1 MGEVISGLAVFA
13 VVIAVGWALVRFG
26 AVPAGSDTIL
36 TGVCF
41 YAATPA
47 LLVTT
52 IGGADLA
59 TVVSRATLAGLLAE
73 TLGIVSAWLVHRL
86 ALRRSVAESTIGALA
101 AGYVNAANL
110 GIPVLVVLLGDATA
124 IAPILLLQLLV
135 ISPAAFAV
143 LDVSTARGRGTG
155 PGPAAWT
162 APLRNPLLLG
172 VVVGLVVNLT
182 GWDAGAAA
190 GGLVANSLGTLGAL
204 AVTLMMLSLGM
215 SLAASSPRVT
225 RRLTVA
231 RVTRLRATGPGAGG
245 GAGAPGA
252 EGSDGGSASSGGEGT
267 PSSGGAV
274 PGRGEG
280 TPSSGDGSAGGPSSG
295 DGGAGRPSSGNGGAP
310 VAGGADGGAV
320 GPEGSADRGE
330 RGAVLWV
337 SVAWKLA
344 VVPLLALG
352 LGAALGLRG
361 PALLVPITTAGLP
374 SAQNVF
380 MYATRYGAAKPLA
393 RDCVLLTT
401 AGFVPVVLLAAALL
415 S

>member
-1 MGEVISGLAVFA
+1 MGEVVSGLAVFA

-41 YAATPA
+41 YAATPP

-110 GIPVLVVLLGDATA
+110 GIPVLIVLLGDATA

-143 LDVSTARGRGTG
+143 LDVSTARGAG
-155 PGPAAWT
+155 PGPAVWT

-172 VVVGLVVNLT
+172 VVAGLVVNLT

-190 GGLVANSLGTLGAL
+190 GGLVANSLSTLGAL

-231 RVTRLRATGPGAGG
+231 RVTRLRATGPGAA
-245 GAGAPGA
+245 AGAPGA
-252 EGSDGGSASSGGEGT
+252 EGSDGGPPSGGGKGA
-267 PSSGGAV
+267 PSPGGGED
-274 PGRGEG
+274 PG
-280 TPSSGDGSAGGPSSG
+280 AGGS
-295 DGGAGRPSSGNGGAP
+295 DGGVG
-310 VAGGADGGAV
+310 
-320 GPEGSADRGE
+320 GPEGSTDRDE

-337 SVAWKLA
+337 SVAWKLV

>member
-1 MGEVISGLAVFA
+1 MGEVVSGLAVFA

-59 TVVSRATLAGLLAE
+59 TVVSRTTLAGLLAE

-86 ALRRSVAESTIGALA
+86 ALHRSVAESTIGALA

-110 GIPVLVVLLGDATA
+110 GIPVLIVLLGDATA

-143 LDVSTARGRGTG
+143 LDVSTARGAG

-190 GGLVANSLGTLGAL
+190 GGLVANSLSALGAL

-231 RVTRLRATGPGAGG
+231 RVTRLRATGPGAA
-245 GAGAPGA
+245 AGAPGA
-252 EGSDGGSASSGGEGT
+252 EGSDGGPPSGGGKGAPSSGGAVPGGGEGT
-267 PSSGGAV
+267 PSSGGGED
-274 PGRGEG
+274 PGAGG
-280 TPSSGDGSAGGPSSG
+280 AGGGAGGPG
-295 DGGAGRPSSGNGGAP
+295 
-310 VAGGADGGAV
+310 
-320 GPEGSADRGE
+320 GSADRGE

-337 SVAWKLA
+337 SVAWKLV

>member
-86 ALRRSVAESTIGALA
+86 ALHRSVAESTIGALA

-110 GIPVLVVLLGDATA
+110 GIPVLIVLLGDATA

-143 LDVSTARGRGTG
+143 LDVSTARGAG
-155 PGPAAWT
+155 PGPAVWT

-172 VVVGLVVNLT
+172 VVAGLVVNLT

-190 GGLVANSLGTLGAL
+190 GGLVANSLSTLGAL

-231 RVTRLRATGPGAGG
+231 RVTRLRATGPGADG

-252 EGSDGGSASSGGEGT
+252 EGLDGGPPSSGGKGAPSGGGAVPGGGEGAPSGGGAVPGGGEGT
-267 PSSGGAV
+267 PSPGGGED
-274 PGRGEG
+274 PG
-280 TPSSGDGSAGGPSSG
+280 AGGS
-295 DGGAGRPSSGNGGAP
+295 DGGVG
-310 VAGGADGGAV
+310 
-320 GPEGSADRGE
+320 GPEGSTDRGE

-337 SVAWKLA
+337 SVAWKLV

>member
-1 MGEVISGLAVFA
+1 MGEVVSGLAVFA

-110 GIPVLVVLLGDATA
+110 GIPVLIVLLGDATA

-143 LDVSTARGRGTG
+143 LDVSTARGAG
-155 PGPAAWT
+155 PGPAVWT

-172 VVVGLVVNLT
+172 VVAGLVVNLT

-190 GGLVANSLGTLGAL
+190 GGLVANSLSALGAL

-231 RVTRLRATGPGAGG
+231 RVTRLRATGPGAA
-245 GAGAPGA
+245 AGAPGA
-252 EGSDGGSASSGGEGT
+252 EGSDGGEGT

-274 PGRGEG
+274 PGGGEG
-280 TPSSGDGSAGGPSSG
+280 TPSSGGGEDPG
-295 DGGAGRPSSGNGGAP
+295 AGGAGGGA
-310 VAGGADGGAV
+310 G

-337 SVAWKLA
+337 SVAWKLV

>member
-1 MGEVISGLAVFA
+1 MGEVVSGLAVFA
-13 VVIAVGWALVRFG
+13 VVIAVGWVLVRFG
-26 AVPAGSDTIL
+26 AVPAGSDTVL

-47 LLVTT
+47 LMVTT

-73 TLGIVSAWLVHRL
+73 TLGIVSAWLVHRF

-110 GIPVLVVLLGDATA
+110 GIPVLIVLLGDATA

-143 LDVSTARGRGTG
+143 LDVSTARGAG
-155 PGPAAWT
+155 PGPAVWT

-172 VVVGLVVNLT
+172 VVAGLVVNLT

-190 GGLVANSLGTLGAL
+190 GGLVANSLSALGAL

-225 RRLTVA
+225 RRLTIVRVA
-231 RVTRLRATGPGAGG
+231 RLRAPGSAAD
-245 GAGAPGA
+245 GA
-252 EGSDGGSASSGGEGT
+252 DGGPA
-267 PSSGGAV
+267 
-274 PGRGEG
+274 
-280 TPSSGDGSAGGPSSG
+280 
-295 DGGAGRPSSGNGGAP
+295 
-310 VAGGADGGAV
+310 AGGADGGVDGAGGAADG
-320 GPEGSADRGE
+320 GPAAGGGADGAGAALDRGE
-330 RGAVLWV
+330 RGAALWV

-352 LGAALGLRG
+352 LGTALGLRG
-361 PALLVPITTAGLP
+361 PALLVPVTTAGLP

-401 AGFVPVVLLAAALL
+401 AGFVPVVLLAAVLL

>member
-1 MGEVISGLAVFA
+1 MGEVVSGLAVFA
-13 VVIAVGWALVRFG
+13 VVIAVGWVLVRFG
-26 AVPAGSDTIL
+26 AVPAGSDTVL

-47 LLVTT
+47 LMVTT

-73 TLGIVSAWLVHRL
+73 TLGIVSAWLVHRF

-110 GIPVLVVLLGDATA
+110 GIPVLIVLLGDATA

-143 LDVSTARGRGTG
+143 LDVSTARGAG
-155 PGPAAWT
+155 PGPAVWT

-172 VVVGLVVNLT
+172 VVAGLVVNLT

-190 GGLVANSLGTLGAL
+190 GGLVANSLSTLGAL

-225 RRLTVA
+225 RRLTIVRVA
-231 RVTRLRATGPGAGG
+231 RLRAPGSAAD
-245 GAGAPGA
+245 GA
-252 EGSDGGSASSGGEGT
+252 DGGPA
-267 PSSGGAV
+267 
-274 PGRGEG
+274 
-280 TPSSGDGSAGGPSSG
+280 
-295 DGGAGRPSSGNGGAP
+295 
-310 VAGGADGGAV
+310 AGGADGGVDGV
-320 GPEGSADRGE
+320 GGAAGGGPAAGGGADGAGAALDRGE
-330 RGAVLWV
+330 RGAALWV

-352 LGAALGLRG
+352 LGTALGLRG
-361 PALLVPITTAGLP
+361 PALLVPVTTAGLP

-401 AGFVPVVLLAAALL
+401 AGFVPVVLLAAVLL

>member
-1 MGEVISGLAVFA
+1 MGEVVSGLAVFA

-190 GGLVANSLGTLGAL
+190 GGLIANSLGTLGAL

-252 EGSDGGSASSGGEGT
+252 EGSDGEPPSSGGEGG

-280 TPSSGDGSAGGPSSG
+280 TPSSGDGNAGGAASG
-295 DGGAGRPSSGNGGAP
+295 DGGAP

-401 AGFVPVVLLAAALL
+401 AGFVPVVLLAAAIL

>member
-1 MGEVISGLAVFA
+1 MGEVVSGLAVFA

-295 DGGAGRPSSGNGGAP
+295 DGGAGGPSSGNGGAP

>member
-1 MGEVISGLAVFA
+1 MGEVVSGLAVFA

-59 TVVSRATLAGLLAE
+59 TVVSRTTLAGLLAE

-86 ALRRSVAESTIGALA
+86 ALHRSVAESTIGALA

-110 GIPVLVVLLGDATA
+110 GIPVLIVLLGDATA

-143 LDVSTARGRGTG
+143 LDVSTARGAG
-155 PGPAAWT
+155 PGPAVWT

-172 VVVGLVVNLT
+172 VVAGLVVNLT

-190 GGLVANSLGTLGAL
+190 GGLVANSLSTLGAL

-231 RVTRLRATGPGAGG
+231 RVTRLRATGPGADG

-252 EGSDGGSASSGGEGT
+252 EGSDGGP

-274 PGRGEG
+274 PGGGEG
-280 TPSSGDGSAGGPSSG
+280 TPSPGGGEDPGAGGS
-295 DGGAGRPSSGNGGAP
+295 DGGVG
-310 VAGGADGGAV
+310 
-320 GPEGSADRGE
+320 GPEGSTDRGE

-337 SVAWKLA
+337 SVAWKLV

>member
-1 MGEVISGLAVFA
+1 MGEVVSGLAVFA

-86 ALRRSVAESTIGALA
+86 ALHRSVAESTIGALA

-110 GIPVLVVLLGDATA
+110 GIPVLIVLLGDATA

-143 LDVSTARGRGTG
+143 LDVSTARGAG
-155 PGPAAWT
+155 PGPAVWT

-172 VVVGLVVNLT
+172 VVAGLVVNLT

-190 GGLVANSLGTLGAL
+190 GGLVANSLSTLGAL

-231 RVTRLRATGPGAGG
+231 RVTRLRATGPGADG

-252 EGSDGGSASSGGEGT
+252 EGLDGGPPSRGGKGAPSRGGVVQAGGEG
-267 PSSGGAV
+267 
-274 PGRGEG
+274 
-280 TPSSGDGSAGGPSSG
+280 
-295 DGGAGRPSSGNGGAP
+295 
-310 VAGGADGGAV
+310 
-320 GPEGSADRGE
+320 GPEGSTDRGE

-337 SVAWKLA
+337 SVAWKLV

>member
-1 MGEVISGLAVFA
+1 MGEVVSGLAVFA

-110 GIPVLVVLLGDATA
+110 GIPVLIVLLSDATA

-143 LDVSTARGRGTG
+143 LDVSTARGAG
-155 PGPAAWT
+155 PGPAVWT

-172 VVVGLVVNLT
+172 VVAGLVVNLT

-190 GGLVANSLGTLGAL
+190 GGLVANSLSTLGAL

-231 RVTRLRATGPGAGG
+231 RVTRLRATGPGAA
-245 GAGAPGA
+245 AGAPGA
-252 EGSDGGSASSGGEGT
+252 EGSDGGPPSGGGKGA
-267 PSSGGAV
+267 PSGGGAV
-274 PGRGEG
+274 PGGGEG
-280 TPSSGDGSAGGPSSG
+280 APSPGGGEDPGAGGS
-295 DGGAGRPSSGNGGAP
+295 DGGVG
-310 VAGGADGGAV
+310 
-320 GPEGSADRGE
+320 GPEGSTDRDE

-337 SVAWKLA
+337 SVAWKLV

>member
-1 MGEVISGLAVFA
+1 MGEVVSGLAVFA

-26 AVPAGSDTIL
+26 AVPAGSDTVL

-47 LLVTT
+47 LMVTT

-110 GIPVLVVLLGDATA
+110 GIPVLIVLLGDATA

-135 ISPAAFAV
+135 LSPTAFAI
-143 LDVSTARGRGTG
+143 LDVSTARARATG
-155 PGPAAWT
+155 SRPAVWT

-172 VVVGLVVNLT
+172 VVAGLVVNLT
-182 GWDAGAAA
+182 GWDARAAA
-190 GGLVANSLGTLGAL
+190 GGLIANSLDALGAL

-225 RRLTVA
+225 RRLTIVRVA
-231 RVTRLRATGPGAGG
+231 RLRAPGSAAD
-245 GAGAPGA
+245 GA
-252 EGSDGGSASSGGEGT
+252 DGGPA
-267 PSSGGAV
+267 
-274 PGRGEG
+274 
-280 TPSSGDGSAGGPSSG
+280 
-295 DGGAGRPSSGNGGAP
+295 
-310 VAGGADGGAV
+310 AGGADSGVDGA
-320 GPEGSADRGE
+320 GAALDRGE
-330 RGAVLWV
+330 RGAALWV

-352 LGAALGLRG
+352 LGTALGLRG
-361 PALLVPITTAGLP
+361 PALLVPVTTAGLP

-401 AGFVPVVLLAAALL
+401 AGFVPVVLLAAVLL

>member
-1 MGEVISGLAVFA
+1 MGEVVSGLAVFA
-13 VVIAVGWALVRFG
+13 VVIAVGGALVRFG

-110 GIPVLVVLLGDATA
+110 GIPVLIVLLGDATA

-143 LDVSTARGRGTG
+143 LDVSTARGAG
-155 PGPAAWT
+155 PGPAVWT

-172 VVVGLVVNLT
+172 VVAGLVVNLT

-190 GGLVANSLGTLGAL
+190 GGLVANSLSTLGAL

-231 RVTRLRATGPGAGG
+231 RVTRLRATGPGAAA

-252 EGSDGGSASSGGEGT
+252 EGSDGGPPSSGGKGA

-274 PGRGEG
+274 PGGGEG
-280 TPSSGDGSAGGPSSG
+280 GPSPGDGGAGGPSSG
-295 DGGAGRPSSGNGGAP
+295 GGEDPGAGGAG
-310 VAGGADGGAV
+310 
-320 GPEGSADRGE
+320 GPGGSADRGE

-337 SVAWKLA
+337 SVAWKLV

>member
-1 MGEVISGLAVFA
+1 MGEVVSGLAVFA

-110 GIPVLVVLLGDATA
+110 GIPVLIVMLGDATA

-143 LDVSTARGRGTG
+143 LDVSTARGAG
-155 PGPAAWT
+155 PGPAVWT

-172 VVVGLVVNLT
+172 VVAGLVVNLT

-190 GGLVANSLGTLGAL
+190 GGLVANSLSTLGAL

-231 RVTRLRATGPGAGG
+231 RVTRLRATGPGADG

-252 EGSDGGSASSGGEGT
+252 EGSDGGPPSSGGKGA

-274 PGRGEG
+274 PGGGEG
-280 TPSSGDGSAGGPSSG
+280 APSPGGGEDPGAGGS
-295 DGGAGRPSSGNGGAP
+295 DGGVG
-310 VAGGADGGAV
+310 
-320 GPEGSADRGE
+320 GPEGSTDRGE

-337 SVAWKLA
+337 SVAWKLV

>member
-1 MGEVISGLAVFA
+1 MGEVVSGLAVFA

-110 GIPVLVVLLGDATA
+110 GIPVLIVLLGDATA

-143 LDVSTARGRGTG
+143 LDVSTARGAG
-155 PGPAAWT
+155 PGPAVWT

-172 VVVGLVVNLT
+172 VVAGMVVNLT

-190 GGLVANSLGTLGAL
+190 GGLVANSLSALGAL

-225 RRLTVA
+225 RRLTIVRVA
-231 RVTRLRATGPGAGG
+231 RLRAPATTSRWRDHGYGPGRAPA
-245 GAGAPGA
+245 GAGDDI
-252 EGSDGGSASSGGEGT
+252 E
-267 PSSGGAV
+267 
-274 PGRGEG
+274 
-280 TPSSGDGSAGGPSSG
+280 
-295 DGGAGRPSSGNGGAP
+295 
-310 VAGGADGGAV
+310 VA
-320 GPEGSADRGE
+320 
-330 RGAVLWV
+330 
-337 SVAWKLA
+337 
-344 VVPLLALG
+344 
-352 LGAALGLRG
+352 
-361 PALLVPITTAGLP
+361 
-374 SAQNVF
+374 
-380 MYATRYGAAKPLA
+380 
-393 RDCVLLTT
+393 
-401 AGFVPVVLLAAALL
+401 
-415 S
+415 

>member
-1 MGEVISGLAVFA
+1 MGEVVSGLAVFA

-143 LDVSTARGRGTG
+143 LDVSTAWGRGTG

-172 VVVGLVVNLT
+172 VVAGLVVNLT

-190 GGLVANSLGTLGAL
+190 GGLVANSLSTLGAL

-231 RVTRLRATGPGAGG
+231 RVTRLRATGPGAA
-245 GAGAPGA
+245 AGAPGA
-252 EGSDGGSASSGGEGT
+252 EGSDGGPPSGGGAVLGGGEGT
-267 PSSGGAV
+267 PSPGG
-274 PGRGEG
+274 
-280 TPSSGDGSAGGPSSG
+280 GSAGGPSSG
-295 DGGAGRPSSGNGGAP
+295 G
-310 VAGGADGGAV
+310 GGADGGAV

-337 SVAWKLA
+337 SVAWKLV

>member
-1 MGEVISGLAVFA
+1 MGEVVSGLAVFA

-86 ALRRSVAESTIGALA
+86 ALHRSVAESTIGALA

-110 GIPVLVVLLGDATA
+110 GIPVLIVLLGDATA

-143 LDVSTARGRGTG
+143 LDVSTARGAG
-155 PGPAAWT
+155 PGPAVWT

-172 VVVGLVVNLT
+172 VVAGLVVNLT

-190 GGLVANSLGTLGAL
+190 GGLVANSLSTLGAL

-231 RVTRLRATGPGAGG
+231 RVTRLRATGPGADG

-252 EGSDGGSASSGGEGT
+252 EGLDGGPPSSGGKGA

-274 PGRGEG
+274 PGGGEG
-280 TPSSGDGSAGGPSSG
+280 APSPGGGEDPGAGGS
-295 DGGAGRPSSGNGGAP
+295 DGGVG
-310 VAGGADGGAV
+310 

-337 SVAWKLA
+337 SVAWKLV

>member
-1 MGEVISGLAVFA
+1 MGEVVSGLAVFA

-73 TLGIVSAWLVHRL
+73 TLGIVSAWLVHRF

-110 GIPVLVVLLGDATA
+110 GIPVLIVLLGDATA

-143 LDVSTARGRGTG
+143 LDVSTARGAG
-155 PGPAAWT
+155 PGPAVWT

-172 VVVGLVVNLT
+172 VVAGLVVNLT

-190 GGLVANSLGTLGAL
+190 GGLVANSLSTLGAL

-231 RVTRLRATGPGAGG
+231 RVTRLRATGPGADG

-252 EGSDGGSASSGGEGT
+252 EGLDGGPPSSGGKGA

-274 PGRGEG
+274 PGGGEG
-280 TPSSGDGSAGGPSSG
+280 APSPGGGEDPGAGGS
-295 DGGAGRPSSGNGGAP
+295 DGGVG
-310 VAGGADGGAV
+310 
-320 GPEGSADRGE
+320 GPEGSTDRGE

-337 SVAWKLA
+337 SVAWKLV

>member
-1 MGEVISGLAVFA
+1 MGEVVSGLAVFA

-252 EGSDGGSASSGGEGT
+252 EGSDGGPPSGGGKGG

-280 TPSSGDGSAGGPSSG
+280 RPSSG

>member
-86 ALRRSVAESTIGALA
+86 ALHRSVAESTIGALA

-110 GIPVLVVLLGDATA
+110 GIPVLIVLLGDATA

-143 LDVSTARGRGTG
+143 LDVSTARGAG
-155 PGPAAWT
+155 PGPAVWT

-172 VVVGLVVNLT
+172 VVAGLVVNLT

-190 GGLVANSLGTLGAL
+190 GGLVANSLSALGAL

-231 RVTRLRATGPGAGG
+231 RVTRLRATGPGAA
-245 GAGAPGA
+245 AGAPGA
-252 EGSDGGSASSGGEGT
+252 EGSDGG
-267 PSSGGAV
+267 P
-274 PGRGEG
+274 P
-280 TPSSGDGSAGGPSSG
+280 SGDGEDPG
-295 DGGAGRPSSGNGGAP
+295 
-310 VAGGADGGAV
+310 AGGADGGAV
-320 GPEGSADRGE
+320 GPGGSADRGE

-337 SVAWKLA
+337 SVAWKLV

>member
-1 MGEVISGLAVFA
+1 MGEVVSGLAVFA

-110 GIPVLVVLLGDATA
+110 GIPVLIVLLGDATA

-143 LDVSTARGRGTG
+143 LDVSTARGAG
-155 PGPAAWT
+155 PGPAVWT

-172 VVVGLVVNLT
+172 VVAGLVVNLT

-190 GGLVANSLGTLGAL
+190 GGLVANSLSALGAL

-252 EGSDGGSASSGGEGT
+252 EGSDGGPPSSGGKGT

-274 PGRGEG
+274 PGGGE
-280 TPSSGDGSAGGPSSG
+280 GGPSSG
-295 DGGAGRPSSGNGGAP
+295 GGEDPGAGGAGGGA
-310 VAGGADGGAV
+310 G

-337 SVAWKLA
+337 SVAWKLV

>member
-1 MGEVISGLAVFA
+1 MGEVVSGLAVFA

-26 AVPAGSDTIL
+26 AVPAGSDTVL

-47 LLVTT
+47 LMVTT

-73 TLGIVSAWLVHRL
+73 TLGIVSAWLVHRF

-110 GIPVLVVLLGDATA
+110 GIPVLIVLLGDATA

-135 ISPAAFAV
+135 LSPTAFAI
-143 LDVSTARGRGTG
+143 LDVSTARARATG
-155 PGPAAWT
+155 SRPAVWT

-172 VVVGLVVNLT
+172 VVAGLVVNLT
-182 GWDAGAAA
+182 GWDAGATA
-190 GGLVANSLGTLGAL
+190 GGLITNSLDALGAL

-231 RVTRLRATGPGAGG
+231 RVTRLRATGSGAV
-245 GAGAPGA
+245 AGAPDA
-252 EGSDGGSASSGGEGT
+252 EGSDGGP

-274 PGRGEG
+274 PGGGEG
-280 TPSSGDGSAGGPSSG
+280 TPSSGDGEDPG
-295 DGGAGRPSSGNGGAP
+295 
-310 VAGGADGGAV
+310 AGGADGGAV
-320 GPEGSADRGE
+320 GPGGSADRGE

-337 SVAWKLA
+337 SVAWKLV

-401 AGFVPVVLLAAALL
+401 AGFVPVVLLAAVLL

>member
-1 MGEVISGLAVFA
+1 MGEVVSGLAVFA

-110 GIPVLVVLLGDATA
+110 GIPVLIVLLGDATA

-143 LDVSTARGRGTG
+143 LDVSTARGAG
-155 PGPAAWT
+155 PGPAVWT

-172 VVVGLVVNLT
+172 VVAGLVVNLT

-190 GGLVANSLGTLGAL
+190 GGLVANSLSTLGAL

-245 GAGAPGA
+245 
-252 EGSDGGSASSGGEGT
+252 
-267 PSSGGAV
+267 PSSGGGED
-274 PGRGEG
+274 PG
-280 TPSSGDGSAGGPSSG
+280 AGGV
-295 DGGAGRPSSGNGGAP
+295 DGGVG
-310 VAGGADGGAV
+310 
-320 GPEGSADRGE
+320 GPEGSTDRGE

-337 SVAWKLA
+337 SVAWKLV

-401 AGFVPVVLLAAALL
+401 VGFVPVVLLAAALL

>member
-1 MGEVISGLAVFA
+1 MGEVVSGLAVFA

-110 GIPVLVVLLGDATA
+110 GIPVLIVLLGDATA

-143 LDVSTARGRGTG
+143 LDVSTARGAG
-155 PGPAAWT
+155 PGPAVWT

-172 VVVGLVVNLT
+172 VVAGLVVNLT

-190 GGLVANSLGTLGAL
+190 GGLVANSLSTLGAL

-231 RVTRLRATGPGAGG
+231 RVTRLRATGPGAA
-245 GAGAPGA
+245 AGAPGA
-252 EGSDGGSASSGGEGT
+252 EGSDGGPPSSGGKGAPSGGGAVPGGGEGT
-267 PSSGGAV
+267 PSPGGGED
-274 PGRGEG
+274 PG
-280 TPSSGDGSAGGPSSG
+280 AGGS
-295 DGGAGRPSSGNGGAP
+295 DGGVG
-310 VAGGADGGAV
+310 

-337 SVAWKLA
+337 SVAWKLV

>member
-1 MGEVISGLAVFA
+1 MGEVVSGLAVFA
-13 VVIAVGWALVRFG
+13 VVIAVGWVLVRFG
-26 AVPAGSDTIL
+26 AVPAGSDTVL

-47 LLVTT
+47 LMVTT

-110 GIPVLVVLLGDATA
+110 GIPVLIVLLGDATA

-143 LDVSTARGRGTG
+143 LDVSTARGAG
-155 PGPAAWT
+155 PGPAVWT

-172 VVVGLVVNLT
+172 VVAGLVVNLT

-190 GGLVANSLGTLGAL
+190 GGLVANSLSTLGAL

-231 RVTRLRATGPGAGG
+231 RVTRLRATGPGADG

-252 EGSDGGSASSGGEGT
+252 EGLDGGPPSSGGKGA

-274 PGRGEG
+274 PGGGEG
-280 TPSSGDGSAGGPSSG
+280 APSPGGGEDPGAGGS
-295 DGGAGRPSSGNGGAP
+295 DGGVG
-310 VAGGADGGAV
+310 
-320 GPEGSADRGE
+320 GPEGSTDRGE

-337 SVAWKLA
+337 SVAWKLV

>member
-1 MGEVISGLAVFA
+1 MGEVVSGLAVFA

-110 GIPVLVVLLGDATA
+110 GIPVLIVLLGDATA

-143 LDVSTARGRGTG
+143 LDVSTARGAG
-155 PGPAAWT
+155 PGPAVWT

-172 VVVGLVVNLT
+172 VVAGLVVNLT

-190 GGLVANSLGTLGAL
+190 GGLVANSLSTLGAL

-231 RVTRLRATGPGAGG
+231 RVTRLRATGPGADGPSSGG
-245 GAGAPGA
+245 GEDPGA
-252 EGSDGGSASSGGEGT
+252 GGSDGGVG
-267 PSSGGAV
+267 
-274 PGRGEG
+274 
-280 TPSSGDGSAGGPSSG
+280 
-295 DGGAGRPSSGNGGAP
+295 
-310 VAGGADGGAV
+310 
-320 GPEGSADRGE
+320 GPEGSTDRGE

-337 SVAWKLA
+337 SVAWKLV

-380 MYATRYGAAKPLA
+380 MHATRYWAAKPLA

>member
-1 MGEVISGLAVFA
+1 MGEVVSGLAVFA

-110 GIPVLVVLLGDATA
+110 GIPVLIVLLGDATA

-135 ISPAAFAV
+135 LSPTAFAI
-143 LDVSTARGRGTG
+143 LDVSTARGAG
-155 PGPAAWT
+155 PGPAVWT

-172 VVVGLVVNLT
+172 VVAGLVVNLT

-190 GGLVANSLGTLGAL
+190 GGLVANSLSALGAL

-252 EGSDGGSASSGGEGT
+252 EGSDGGPPSGGGKGAPSSGGAVPGGGEGT
-267 PSSGGAV
+267 PSSGGGED
-274 PGRGEG
+274 PG
-280 TPSSGDGSAGGPSSG
+280 A
-295 DGGAGRPSSGNGGAP
+295 GGAGGGA
-310 VAGGADGGAV
+310 G

-337 SVAWKLA
+337 SVAWKLV

>member
-1 MGEVISGLAVFA
+1 MGEVVSGLAVFA

-110 GIPVLVVLLGDATA
+110 GIPVLIVLLGDATA

-143 LDVSTARGRGTG
+143 LDVSTARGAG
-155 PGPAAWT
+155 PGPAVWT

-172 VVVGLVVNLT
+172 VVAGLVVNLT

-190 GGLVANSLGTLGAL
+190 GGLVANSLSALGAL

-231 RVTRLRATGPGAGG
+231 RVTRLRATGPGADG

-252 EGSDGGSASSGGEGT
+252 EGLDGGPPSSGGKGAPSGGGAVPGGGEGT
-267 PSSGGAV
+267 PSPGGGED
-274 PGRGEG
+274 PG
-280 TPSSGDGSAGGPSSG
+280 AGGS
-295 DGGAGRPSSGNGGAP
+295 DGGVG
-310 VAGGADGGAV
+310 
-320 GPEGSADRGE
+320 GPEGSTDRGE

-337 SVAWKLA
+337 SVAWKLV

>member
-1 MGEVISGLAVFA
+1 MGEVVSGLAVFA

-110 GIPVLVVLLGDATA
+110 GIPVLIVLLGDATA

>member
-1 MGEVISGLAVFA
+1 MGEVVSGLAVFA

-231 RVTRLRATGPGAGG
+231 RVTRLRATGPGAA
-245 GAGAPGA
+245 AGILGA
-252 EGSDGGSASSGGEGT
+252 EGSDGGEGT

-280 TPSSGDGSAGGPSSG
+280 APSSGGEGAPSSGD
-295 DGGAGRPSSGNGGAP
+295 GGAP

>member
-1 MGEVISGLAVFA
+1 MGEVVSGLAVFA

-110 GIPVLVVLLGDATA
+110 GIPVLIVLLGDATA

-143 LDVSTARGRGTG
+143 LDVSTARGAG
-155 PGPAAWT
+155 PGPAVWT

-172 VVVGLVVNLT
+172 VVAGLVVNLT

-190 GGLVANSLGTLGAL
+190 GGLVANSLSTLGAL

-231 RVTRLRATGPGAGG
+231 RVTRLRATGPGADG

-252 EGSDGGSASSGGEGT
+252 EGLDGGPPSSGGKGAPSSGGAVPGGGEGT
-267 PSSGGAV
+267 PSSGGGED
-274 PGRGEG
+274 PG
-280 TPSSGDGSAGGPSSG
+280 AGGV
-295 DGGAGRPSSGNGGAP
+295 DGGVG
-310 VAGGADGGAV
+310 
-320 GPEGSADRGE
+320 GPEGSTDRGE

-337 SVAWKLA
+337 SVAWKLV

>member
-1 MGEVISGLAVFA
+1 MGEVVSGLAVFA

-190 GGLVANSLGTLGAL
+190 GGLIANSLGTLGAL

-252 EGSDGGSASSGGEGT
+252 EGSDGEPPSSGGEGG

-295 DGGAGRPSSGNGGAP
+295 DGGAGRPSSGDGGAP
-310 VAGGADGGAV
+310 VAGGADGGAG

>member
-1 MGEVISGLAVFA
+1 MGDVVSGLAVFA

-59 TVVSRATLAGLLAE
+59 TVVSRATLAGLLPE

-252 EGSDGGSASSGGEGT
+252 EGSDGEPPSSGGEGG

-280 TPSSGDGSAGGPSSG
+280 TPSSGDGNAGGAASG
-295 DGGAGRPSSGNGGAP
+295 DGGAP

-401 AGFVPVVLLAAALL
+401 AGFVPVVLLAAAIL